1 MSQPLLSTLS
11 SPADQTFPTLT
22 PAQIAR
28 IEEHG
33 TLRPIR
39 SGEVLVEAGDH
50 EVPFFVVKAG
60 RLEVVRPADATETL
74 VATHGPGQ
82 FTGEINMLSGRRA
95 LLRTRVAE
103 DGELIQLD
111 HDCLL
116 SLVQVD
122 SELGEIFMK
131 AFIFRRLELISHG
144 IGDVV
149 LLGSN
154 QIG

>member
-1 MSQPLLSTLS
+1 MSQPLLPTLS

-50 EVPFFVVKAG
+50 EVPFYVVKEG
-60 RLEVVRPADATETL
+60 RLNVVRPGEATETL

-82 FTGEINMLSGRRA
+82 FTGEVNMLSGRRA

-103 DGELIQLD
+103 SGEVIRLD
-111 HDCLL
+111 RECLL
-116 SLVQVD
+116 GLVQVD
-122 SELGEIFMK
+122 
-131 AFIFRRLELISHG
+131 
-144 IGDVV
+144 
-149 LLGSN
+149 
-154 QIG
+154 

>member
-1 MSQPLLSTLS
+1 MSQPLLPTLS

-60 RLEVVRPADATETL
+60 RLGGGRPAAATETL
-74 VATHGPGQ
+74 VGAPRPRQVTRGGH
-82 FTGEINMLSGRRA
+82 MLSRPPPPARGRGA
-95 LLRTRVAE
+95 GT
-103 DGELIQLD
+103 
-111 HDCLL
+111 
-116 SLVQVD
+116 
-122 SELGEIFMK
+122 
-131 AFIFRRLELISHG
+131 
-144 IGDVV
+144 
-149 LLGSN
+149 
-154 QIG
+154 